1 MKIHIKF
8 AAIIMIAV
16 IAFIFTAPISNAE
29 YKLPDK
35 IKVGLYFKDPSV
47 HMDTAL
53 AFFNISAAAGLQAG
67 FFKDNSFTEM
77 YNEPTSSLL
86 TVRKDTWFS
95 NVNSTL
101 KEYDPSA
108 GTIPDGDKYGPYH
121 IKIGGDYPDQSSTY
135 IQVDTLRQ
143 QGIQAY
149 PVYADTWQ
157 VWTGFYLDEGTAT
170 LDISNFTALLAGVQ
184 CTLIPPSPKSIVVMN
199 AANQT
204 LCLFQS
210 STALF
215 RIQPRAENDPS
226 IFTIN
231 KKPYRGCLEVTRLQN
246 SDMTVINVLT
256 MKEYLYGNVPPEIGG
271 SAPVEALKAQAVA
284 SKMYAINN
292 LGKHQKT
299 GFDLSATTYDQVY
312 KGYSS
317 ERPACNA
324 AIDEIA
330 DKLITYNGKLAGQIY
345 YFASSGGR
353 TEDVKN
359 VWGYPYPYLVSVDDK
374 YEHVTTWT
382 KTLRAS
388 DVKARIPDIGNIL
401 GMDITKTSE
410 AGRVTQLAVR
420 GDRKNDPAFYN
431 LERSRTVFSLDSQL
445 YTISTDADIYV
456 SPVVTNSVKTQLGG
470 KTVLSASG
478 SKKLAA
484 TNNKVAILG
493 AGGQTKTVALV
504 PETYTFVGRGWGHAV
519 GLSQEGAIGMGK
531 AGIKY
536 DEILTHYFQGTK
548 IE

>member
-8 AAIIMIAV
+8 TALFIIAV
-16 IAFIFTAPISNAE
+16 MTFLFAAPISNAAQP
-29 YKLPDK
+29 PDK
-35 IKVGLYFKDPSV
+35 IKVGLYFKDSSV

-53 AFFNISAAAGLQAG
+53 ALFNVSAAAGLQVG
-67 FFKDNSFTEM
+67 FFMDNTFTEL
-77 YNEPTSSLL
+77 YNEPTSALL

-95 NVNSTL
+95 NINGTL
-101 KEYDPSA
+101 KEYNPST
-108 GTIPDGDKYGPYH
+108 GTIPPGDKFGPYH
-121 IKIGGDYPDQSSTY
+121 IKIGLEGPDQAAVNT
-135 IQVDTLRQ
+135 QTAAFRQ

-157 VWTGFYLDEGTAT
+157 VWAGFYSDEATAT
-170 LDISNFTALLAGVQ
+170 QDIANYTALLGGVQ
-184 CTLIPPSPKSIVVMN
+184 CTLVQPSSNSIVVMN
-199 AANQT
+199 AANEP

-210 STALF
+210 SSSLF
-215 RIQPRAENDPS
+215 RIQPGAANNPAV
-226 IFTIN
+226 FTIN
-231 KKPYRGCLEVTRLQN
+231 NKPYRGSLEVTRLQN

-271 SAPVEALKAQAVA
+271 SSPSEALKAQAVA

-292 LGKHQKT
+292 LGKHKKT
-299 GFDLSATTYDQVY
+299 GFDLCATTSCQVY

-330 DKLITYNGKLAGQIY
+330 DKVITYGGKLAGEIF

-359 VWGYPYPYLVSVDDK
+359 VWGYPYPYLVSVEDK
-374 YEHVTTWT
+374 YERIYTWS
-382 KTLRAS
+382 KTLRAT
-388 DVKARIPDIGNIL
+388 DVKAKIPDIGNIL

-420 GDRKNDPAFYN
+420 GDRKSDPALYN

-445 YTISTDADIYV
+445 YTIKTDADVYV
-456 SPVVTNSVKTQLGG
+456 SPAASNPAKTQLGG
-470 KTVLSASG
+470 KTVLSAAG
-478 SKKLAA
+478 TKKLAS
-484 TNNKVAILG
+484 TNNKVAVLG

-504 PETYTFVGRGWGHAV
+504 PETYTFSGKGWGHAV